1 MKYILIILLVG
12 GLVTGLYYFYKR
24 YINNRF
30 NKYKEK
36 CKVNLSNKANDD
48 VNIIPIQVEQLPIES
63 IEKPELLS
71 EITDNK
77 LLAHVNNLIPNL
89 MQTGISANNVVKST
103 SDVVYQAI
111 IPAGATLTNSKSMNG
126 AVRGI
131 YHGNKGIQGQA
142 NFVAVNQ
149 SSQVIANSVSTGIN
163 ITSMIVGQYY
173 MAQINSELAKINDEI
188 LKISNFQDT
197 EYKSKILALLIQIKR
212 ISTFQTEILENK
224 RLRDSDIDKL
234 NALEQTCIELLGQAN
249 LMIKEHI
256 KREDLDYKEYNQALK
271 EVQNWYNYQK
281 MLIEILYKITELK
294 NILYLGTISEEQ
306 LNVVLNTYTKQV
318 TDVRNSLV
326 SWHENVTK
334 KLGIDLE
341 TARRKRKGLDGAI
354 HWIPGLF
361 KDDFNFSTLSEQTKA
376 MIEEQTLNYDLN
388 AKFSISDSFN
398 KDVKLISKDGKL
410 YYLP

>member
-1 MKYILIILLVG
+1 MPK
-12 GLVTGLYYFYKR
+12 
-24 YINNRF
+24 
-30 NKYKEK
+30 
-36 CKVNLSNKANDD
+36 
-48 VNIIPIQVEQLPIES
+48 
-63 IEKPELLS
+63 
-71 EITDNK
+71 K

-103 SDVVYQAI
+103 SDVVYLAI

-131 YHGNKGIQGQA
+131 YHGNNGIQGQA

-234 NALEQTCIELLGQAN
+234 NTLEQTCIELLGQAN

>member
-131 YHGNKGIQGQA
+131 YHGNNGIQGQA

-234 NALEQTCIELLGQAN
+234 N
-249 LMIKEHI
+249 
-256 KREDLDYKEYNQALK
+256 
-271 EVQNWYNYQK
+271 
-281 MLIEILYKITELK
+281 
-294 NILYLGTISEEQ
+294 
-306 LNVVLNTYTKQV
+306 
-318 TDVRNSLV
+318 
-326 SWHENVTK
+326 
-334 KLGIDLE
+334 
-341 TARRKRKGLDGAI
+341 
-354 HWIPGLF
+354 
-361 KDDFNFSTLSEQTKA
+361 TL
-376 MIEEQTLNYDLN
+376 
-388 AKFSISDSFN
+388 
-398 KDVKLISKDGKL
+398 
-410 YYLP
+410 

>member
-12 GLVTGLYYFYKR
+12 CLVTGLYYFYKR

-131 YHGNKGIQGQA
+131 YHGNNGIQGQA

-234 NALEQTCIELLGQAN
+234 NTLEQTCIELLGQAN

>member
-12 GLVTGLYYFYKR
+12 ALVTGLYYFYKR

-48 VNIIPIQVEQLPIES
+48 VNIIPIKVEQLPIES

-89 MQTGISANNVVKST
+89 MQTGISVNNVVKST
-103 SDVVYQAI
+103 SDMVYQAI

-131 YHGNKGIQGQA
+131 YHGNNGIQGQA

-188 LKISNFQDT
+188 LKITNFQDT

-234 NALEQTCIELLGQAN
+234 NTLEQTCIELLGQAN

-376 MIEEQTLNYDLN
+376 MIEEQSLNYDLN

>member
-1 MKYILIILLVG
+1 MRFFGRFLKKH
-12 GLVTGLYYFYKR
+12 TNE
-24 YINNRF
+24 NNRF

-131 YHGNKGIQGQA
+131 YHGNNGIQGQA

-234 NALEQTCIELLGQAN
+234 NTLEQTCIELLGQAN